1 MSISGEVDAIERG
14 RRAAVVGR
22 IHKRRVVNPA
32 RVERGVAV
40 RGELAPSCERRTIVA
55 HTLLYGVAPLLERIM
70 KRDAERS
77 ARLRIQ
83 CEWKNESALR
93 IDEVTK
99 TRVAIAAGEE
109 VHQGRTKG
117 VGPHA
122 AGKTWDARVQLGG
135 VG

>member
-1 MSISGEVDAIERG
+1 MSVSCEVDAIECW
-14 RRAAVVGR
+14 RRAAIIGR
-22 IHKRRVVNPA
+22 IHKRCVVDPA
-32 RVERGVAV
+32 GIERGVAV
-40 RGELAPSCERRTIVA
+40 GGELTPSGERRTIVA

-83 CEWKNESALR
+83 CEWKNESDLR